1 MQSLQWQ
8 LKNGKG
14 PVEIEE
20 AKKANQDD
28 TPLGDG
34 PFDQE
39 FGGRSYR
46 VHQSVEKEMDTKQMA
61 KVVGFAELLG
71 YPSGFTIFS
80 GGPSDFLYYYP
91 NGQENDVCRYMVD
104 NIGFPKL
111 EAILSHDALR

>member
-1 MQSLQWQ
+1 
-8 LKNGKG
+8 
-14 PVEIEE
+14 
-20 AKKANQDD
+20 
-28 TPLGDG
+28 
-34 PFDQE
+34 
-39 FGGRSYR
+39 
-46 VHQSVEKEMDTKQMA
+46 MDTKQLA